1 MDKKNFRVIEQ
12 KPCFFEFIFIKT
24 KEKLEDDREYKELVR
39 HFNEANILYE
49 LGFKFYSK
57 SFEDEQVVSEADI
70 AQMKREIEE
79 FEEKKAKLEEKLA
92 KAKLFKKRLRNK
104 LFLLEKNNHVNKS
117 YLEKI
122 EKYQTFMKEIG
133 ETSVGAI
140 GEKIEAFERAAI
152 KAVIIDNYEIAPIQ
166 ILIEKSLKE
175 DEEFFQE
182 LNDRQMLKFAMLAM
196 DLLAENTG
204 GLAWEEDGINKKNL
218 IKAVKTRLLK

>member
-133 ETSVGAI
+133 ETSVGTI
-140 GEKIEAFERAAI
+140 GEKIEAFERATI
-152 KAVIIDNYEIAPIQ
+152 KAVIIDNYEIAPVQ
-166 ILIEKSLKE
+166 ILIEKSFKK
-175 DEEFFQE
+175 DEEFYQE
-182 LNDRQMLKFAMLAM
+182 LSDRQMLRFAMLAM
-196 DLLAENTG
+196 GLIAENAG
-204 GLAWEEDGINKKNL
+204 GLTWAEDEINKKNL

>member
-12 KPCFFEFIFIKT
+12 KPCFFEFIFKKT

-70 AQMKREIEE
+70 TQMKSEIEE

-204 GLAWEEDGINKKNL
+204 GLAWEEDEINKKNL

>member
-1 MDKKNFRVIEQ
+1 
-12 KPCFFEFIFIKT
+12 
-24 KEKLEDDREYKELVR
+24 
-39 HFNEANILYE
+39 
-49 LGFKFYSK
+49 
-57 SFEDEQVVSEADI
+57 
-70 AQMKREIEE
+70 
-79 FEEKKAKLEEKLA
+79 
-92 KAKLFKKRLRNK
+92 
-104 LFLLEKNNHVNKS
+104 
-117 YLEKI
+117 
-122 EKYQTFMKEIG
+122 MKEIG
-133 ETSVGAI
+133 EASVGAI

-204 GLAWEEDGINKKNL
+204 GLAWEEDEINKKNL

>member
-24 KEKLEDDREYKELVR
+24 KEKLEEDREYKELVR

-57 SFEDEQVVSEADI
+57 SFKDEQIVSEADI
-70 AQMKREIEE
+70 AQMKSEIEE

-117 YLEKI
+117 YLERI

-133 ETSVGAI
+133 EASVGAI

-166 ILIEKSLKE
+166 ILIEKSFKVV
-175 DEEFFQE
+175 EEFFQE

-204 GLAWEEDGINKKNL
+204 GLAWEEDEINKKNL

>member
-70 AQMKREIEE
+70 AQMKSEIEE

>member
-1 MDKKNFRVIEQ
+1 M
-12 KPCFFEFIFIKT
+12 
-24 KEKLEDDREYKELVR
+24 
-39 HFNEANILYE
+39 
-49 LGFKFYSK
+49 
-57 SFEDEQVVSEADI
+57 
-70 AQMKREIEE
+70 
-79 FEEKKAKLEEKLA
+79 EEKLA

-133 ETSVGAI
+133 EASVGAI

-204 GLAWEEDGINKKNL
+204 GLAWEEDEINKKNL